1 MADSSNTKKQKS
13 GEKLHFVWV
22 RTDCRANNTT
32 ALSVWSGQQ
41 NNFLRAS
48 QGTSWLELQESPGI
62 ALRANKESGG
72 WGGAEGQSSRR
83 LCSMGRKEPGQAL
96 TTVGCSQLPGLPQ
109 SNALLLAQSPASTW
123 GPSPVLCHSRISQG
137 QDSRD
142 ERLS

>member
-72 WGGAEGQSSRR
+72 WGRGRRTVLQKALFHGEEGARSGSHNS
-83 LCSMGRKEPGQAL
+83 G
-96 TTVGCSQLPGLPQ
+96 VLPAPR
-109 SNALLLAQSPASTW
+109 PASKQC
-123 GPSPVLCHSRISQG
+123 SPLSPESSQHVG
-137 QDSRD
+137 SQPCA
-142 ERLS
+142 LP